1 MSVILYQSKS
11 YKEDSDFYKKS
22 YEIKLGRG
30 PGTWSGTRYLVM
42 HVPFVD
48 LPSTK
53 AGKGSSYLGHI
64 SLYLEMYGTESSCIE
79 ITCLSA
85 LYRI

>member
-1 MSVILYQSKS
+1 
-11 YKEDSDFYKKS
+11 
-22 YEIKLGRG
+22 
-30 PGTWSGTRYLVM
+30 M

-64 SLYLEMYGTESSCIE
+64 SLYIEMYGNESSCIE
-79 ITCLSA
+79 ITCVSA
-85 LYRI
+85 LFRM